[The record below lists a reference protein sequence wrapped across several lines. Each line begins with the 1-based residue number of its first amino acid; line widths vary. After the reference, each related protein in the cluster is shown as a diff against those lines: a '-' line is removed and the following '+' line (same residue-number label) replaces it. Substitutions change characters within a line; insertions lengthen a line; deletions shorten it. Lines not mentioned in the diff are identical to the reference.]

1 MAKYSHLL
9 LGVVIHWTRIHF
21 VCSLGCHCNEVLAPV
36 ILVPGVGGNHIKAQ
50 LDKPTVKYPYCAR
63 YSSGYT
69 LWLDLK
75 QLLPIHINCWVD
87 NMKLNYDHLS
97 KKTFNQDGVKTW
109 IPGFGDP
116 KMVEYL
122 IEESNKLRNY
132 GQYLN
137 KLVNALII
145 IGYIRQENLF
155 AAPYD
160 FRKGPSDDLDI
171 VFVKAETM
179 KKVFSSMPSL
189 AYLLPVK
196 QLWNNEALLIT
207 PEKNYSIENL
217 EEFFYDIG
225 NPTGW
230 EMYLNEK
237 KFAEALPPP
246 GVEVYCFYGEGVE
259 TLKRIIFQSND
270 FDGTPVMVHG
280 SGDGTV
286 NLRSLQ
292 YCNNW
297 IEQQEQMV
305 VTRSF
310 HGIGHME
317 IVESKWE

>member
-1 MAKYSHLL
+1 MRAYKEHGRGAAQGFDGVREDSRSL
-9 LGVVIHWTRIHF
+9 LG
-21 VCSLGCHCNEVLAPV
+21 
-36 ILVPGVGGNHIKAQ
+36 IK
-50 LDKPTVKYPYCAR
+50 K
-63 YSSGYT
+63 
-69 LWLDLK
+69 
-75 QLLPIHINCWVD
+75 N
-87 NMKLNYDHLS
+87 LNV
-97 KKTFNQDGVKTW
+97 F
-109 IPGFGDP
+109 
-116 KMVEYL
+116 
-122 IEESNKLRNY
+122 
-132 GQYLN
+132 
-137 KLVNALII
+137 
-145 IGYIRQENLF
+145 
-155 AAPYD
+155 
-160 FRKGPSDDLDI
+160 KGDDLDI

-317 IVESKWE
+317 IVESKWVLIYVIRTLTKLSTCNLLCSLFLMIEFILS